1 VISAVV
7 IGGVLFESWWRRLSL
22 KEVITPVLMLSGLVL
37 LFMAPWLIRNQLVLG
52 RPVLGSSLVGYN
64 LYRHNY
70 MIDTTDY
77 LRHVGGKEGLAA
89 TEALIRRR
97 TDLSGVENE
106 AQMDRVY
113 REGAVELIR
122 AYPLRY
128 VLLSAYR
135 FLPLWFNWGY
145 PEAYGR
151 EPSNMDYAVM
161 VYQGILL
168 ILALFGLHRTVWRTW
183 PLWGTILAVSLMYM
197 AVDSRL
203 LYVIP
208 VMPLVIS
215 LSAVGAMRLLGKL
228 FPQSFS
234 EIKVALP

>member
-1 VISAVV
+1 
-7 IGGVLFESWWRRLSL
+7 
-22 KEVITPVLMLSGLVL
+22 M
-37 LFMAPWLIRNQLVLG
+37 
-52 RPVLGSSLVGYN
+52 LGSSLVGYN

-113 REGAVELIR
+113 REAAIELIR
-122 AYPLRY
+122 AHPLRY

-183 PLWGTILAVSLMYM
+183 PLWGTILTVSLIYM

-215 LSAVGAMRLLGKL
+215 LSAGGAMRLLGKL
-228 FPQSFS
+228 FPQ
-234 EIKVALP
+234 KVLAK